1 MAASTEGHGPVGMA
15 LAARM
20 YVEHVRDLRLHEM
33 VVATELADARAGAV
47 RAQSLSRSAGGGVE
61 HGDDAVFALVER
73 MQELQREWEADA
85 AELASE
91 REEFRRCLAQM
102 ADPVHRTVVSMRA
115 DGVTWREI
123 GEAIHYSKSQT
134 LRVAEAAYVS
144 LWSVMPEPWRRLV
157 FPDADER

>member
-1 MAASTEGHGPVGMA
+1 MAASPEGHGPLGMA
-15 LAARM
+15 FAARL

-47 RAQSLSRSAGGGVE
+47 RAQSLSRSSGGGSE

-91 REEFRRCLAQM
+91 REEFRRCLIQM
-102 ADPVHRTVVSMRA
+102 SDPRHRMLLSMRTA
-115 DGVTWREI
+115 GRTWREI
-123 GEAIHYSKSQT
+123 GEELRYSKSQT
-134 LRVAEAAYVS
+134 LRLAESAYVA
-144 LWSVMPEPWRRLV
+144 LWPVMPEPWRRLA
-157 FPDADER
+157 FPDAAE

>member
-1 MAASTEGHGPVGMA
+1 MAASPEGHGPLGMA
-15 LAARM
+15 LAARL

-47 RAQSLSRSAGGGVE
+47 RAQSLSRSSGGGSE

-91 REEFRRCLAQM
+91 REEFRRCLIQM
-102 ADPVHRTVVSMRA
+102 PDPRHRLLLSMRTA
-115 DGVTWREI
+115 GRTWREI
-123 GEAIHYSKSQT
+123 GEELRYSKSQT
-134 LRVAEAAYVS
+134 LRLAESAYVA
-144 LWSVMPEPWRRLV
+144 LWPVMPEPWRRLA
-157 FPDADER
+157 FPDAAE

>member
-1 MAASTEGHGPVGMA
+1 MAASPEGHGPLGMA
-15 LAARM
+15 LAARL

-47 RAQSLSRSAGGGVE
+47 RAQSLSRSSGGGSE

-91 REEFRRCLAQM
+91 REEFRRCLLQM
-102 ADPVHRTVVSMRA
+102 SDPRHRLLLSMRTA
-115 DGVTWREI
+115 GRTWREI
-123 GEAIHYSKSQT
+123 GEELRYSKSQT
-134 LRVAEAAYVS
+134 LRLAESAYVA
-144 LWSVMPEPWRRLV
+144 LWPVMPEPWRRLA
-157 FPDADER
+157 FPDAAE

>member
-1 MAASTEGHGPVGMA
+1 MAASPEGHGLLGMA
-15 LAARM
+15 FAARL

-47 RAQSLSRSAGGGVE
+47 RAQSLSRSSGGGSE

-91 REEFRRCLAQM
+91 REEFRRCLVQM
-102 ADPVHRTVVSMRA
+102 ADPRHRLLLSMRTA
-115 DGVTWREI
+115 GRTWREI
-123 GEAIHYSKSQT
+123 GEELRYSKSQT
-134 LRVAEAAYVS
+134 LRLAESAYVA
-144 LWSVMPEPWRRLV
+144 LWPVMPEPWRRLA
-157 FPDADER
+157 FPDAAE

>member
-1 MAASTEGHGPVGMA
+1 MAASPEGHGPLGMA
-15 LAARM
+15 FAARL

-47 RAQSLSRSAGGGVE
+47 RAQSLSRSSGGGSE

-91 REEFRRCLAQM
+91 REEFRRCLVQM
-102 ADPVHRTVVSMRA
+102 DDPRHRLLLSMRTA
-115 DGVTWREI
+115 GRTWREI
-123 GEAIHYSKSQT
+123 GEELRYSKSQT
-134 LRVAEAAYVS
+134 LRLAESAYVA
-144 LWSVMPEPWRRLV
+144 LWPVMPEPWRRLA
-157 FPDADER
+157 FPDAAE

>member
-1 MAASTEGHGPVGMA
+1 MAASAEGHGPLGMA
-15 LAARM
+15 HAARM
-20 YVEHVRDLRLHEM
+20 YVEHVRDLRLREM

-47 RAQSLSRSAGGGVE
+47 RAQSLSRSAGGGAE

-102 ADPVHRTVVSMRA
+102 ADPRHRILLSMRTA
-115 DGVTWREI
+115 GRTWREI
-123 GEAIHYSKSQT
+123 GEELRYSKSQT
-134 LRVAEAAYVS
+134 LRLAESAYVA
-144 LWSVMPEPWRRLV
+144 LWPVMPEPWRRLV
-157 FPDADER
+157 FPDAAE

>member
-1 MAASTEGHGPVGMA
+1 MAASPEGHGPLGMA
-15 LAARM
+15 LAARL

-47 RAQSLSRSAGGGVE
+47 RAQSLSRSSGGGSE

-91 REEFRRCLAQM
+91 REEFRRCLVQM
-102 ADPVHRTVVSMRA
+102 ADPRHRLLLSMRTA
-115 DGVTWREI
+115 GRTWREI
-123 GEAIHYSKSQT
+123 GEELRYSKSQT
-134 LRVAEAAYVS
+134 LRLAESAYVA
-144 LWSVMPEPWRRLV
+144 LWPVMPEPWRRLA
-157 FPDADER
+157 FPDAAE

>member
-1 MAASTEGHGPVGMA
+1 MAASPEGHGPLGMA
-15 LAARM
+15 FAARL

-47 RAQSLSRSAGGGVE
+47 RAQSLSRSSGGGSE

-102 ADPVHRTVVSMRA
+102 ADPRHRILLSMRTA
-115 DGVTWREI
+115 GRTWREI
-123 GEAIHYSKSQT
+123 GEELRYSKSQT
-134 LRVAEAAYVS
+134 LRLAESAYVA
-144 LWSVMPEPWRRLV
+144 LWPVMPEPWRRLT
-157 FPDADER
+157 FPDAEE

>member
-1 MAASTEGHGPVGMA
+1 MAAVSTEGHGPVGMA

-20 YVEHVRDLRLHEM
+20 YVEHVRDLRLREI

-47 RAQSLSRSAGGGVE
+47 RAQSLSQSPGAGPE
-61 HGDDAVFALVER
+61 RGDDAVFALVER

-102 ADPVHRTVVSMRA
+102 ADPVHRTVASMRA
-115 DGVTWREI
+115 DGATWREV

-144 LWSVMPEPWRRLV
+144 LWAVMPEPWRRLV
-157 FPDADER
+157 FPNAEE

>member
-1 MAASTEGHGPVGMA
+1 MAASPEGHGPLGMA
-15 LAARM
+15 FAARL

-33 VVATELADARAGAV
+33 AVSIELADARAGAV
-47 RAQSLSRSAGGGVE
+47 RAQSLSRSPGGGAE

-91 REEFRRCLAQM
+91 REEFRRCLLQM
-102 ADPVHRTVVSMRA
+102 ADPRHRLLLSMRA
-115 DGVTWREI
+115 NGATWREI
-123 GEAIHYSKSQT
+123 GEALYYSKSQT
-134 LRVAEAAYVS
+134 LRLAESAYVS
-144 LWSVMPEPWRRLV
+144 LWAVMPEPWRRLV

>member
-1 MAASTEGHGPVGMA
+1 MAASPEGHGPLGMA
-15 LAARM
+15 FAARL

-47 RAQSLSRSAGGGVE
+47 RAQSLSRSSGGGSE

-91 REEFRRCLAQM
+91 REEFRCCLIQM
-102 ADPVHRTVVSMRA
+102 SDPRHRLLLSMRTA
-115 DGVTWREI
+115 GRTWREI
-123 GEAIHYSKSQT
+123 GEELRYSKSQT
-134 LRVAEAAYVS
+134 LRLAESAYVA
-144 LWSVMPEPWRRLV
+144 LWPVMPEPWRRLA
-157 FPDADER
+157 FPDAAE

>member
-20 YVEHVRDLRLHEM
+20 YVEHVRDLRLREM

-47 RAQSLSRSAGGGVE
+47 RAQSLSRSQGGGAE
-61 HGDDAVFALVER
+61 RGDDAVFALVER

-102 ADPVHRTVVSMRA
+102 PDPVHRTIVSMRA
-115 DGVTWREI
+115 DGATWREV
-123 GEAIHYSKSQT
+123 GGAVHYSKSQT

-144 LWSVMPEPWRRLV
+144 LWAVMPEPWRRLV

>member
-1 MAASTEGHGPVGMA
+1 MAASPEGHGPLGMA
-15 LAARM
+15 LAARL

-47 RAQSLSRSAGGGVE
+47 RAQSLSRSPGGGSE

-91 REEFRRCLAQM
+91 REEFRRCLLQM
-102 ADPVHRTVVSMRA
+102 ADPRHRMLLSMRTA
-115 DGVTWREI
+115 GRTWREI
-123 GEAIHYSKSQT
+123 GEELRYSKSQT
-134 LRVAEAAYVS
+134 LRLAELAYVA
-144 LWSVMPEPWRRLV
+144 LWPVMPEPWRRLA
-157 FPDADER
+157 FPDAAE

>member
-1 MAASTEGHGPVGMA
+1 MAASPEGHGPLGMA
-15 LAARM
+15 LAARL

-47 RAQSLSRSAGGGVE
+47 RAQSLSRSSGGGSE

-91 REEFRRCLAQM
+91 REEFRRCLIQM
-102 ADPVHRTVVSMRA
+102 SDPRHCLLLSMRTA
-115 DGVTWREI
+115 GRTWREI
-123 GEAIHYSKSQT
+123 GEELRYSKSQT
-134 LRVAEAAYVS
+134 LRLAESAYVA
-144 LWSVMPEPWRRLV
+144 LWPVMPEPWRRLA
-157 FPDADER
+157 FPDAAE

>member
-1 MAASTEGHGPVGMA
+1 MAASPEGHGPLGMA
-15 LAARM
+15 FAARL

-47 RAQSLSRSAGGGVE
+47 RAQSLSRSSGGGSE

-91 REEFRRCLAQM
+91 REEFRRCLLQM
-102 ADPVHRTVVSMRA
+102 ADPRHRMLLSMRTA
-115 DGVTWREI
+115 GRTWREI
-123 GEAIHYSKSQT
+123 GEELRYSKSQT
-134 LRVAEAAYVS
+134 LRLAESAYIA
-144 LWSVMPEPWRRLV
+144 LWPVMPEPWRRLA
-157 FPDADER
+157 FPDAAE

>member
-1 MAASTEGHGPVGMA
+1 MAASPEGHGPLGMA
-15 LAARM
+15 FAARL

-47 RAQSLSRSAGGGVE
+47 RAQSLSRSSGGGSE

-91 REEFRRCLAQM
+91 REEFRRCLVQM
-102 ADPVHRTVVSMRA
+102 ADPRHRMLLSMRTA
-115 DGVTWREI
+115 GRTWREI
-123 GEAIHYSKSQT
+123 GEELRYSKSQT
-134 LRVAEAAYVS
+134 LRLAESAYVA
-144 LWSVMPEPWRRLV
+144 LWPVMPEPWRRLA
-157 FPDADER
+157 FPDAAE